1 VQSFSDFT
9 DPFSGRVDPRRLSWW
24 LTLSEY
30 FNIPHRLDVIF
41 NAQPGEWHNI
51 FHDLH
56 SFALMREFLEVIDKV
71 GVKRTR
77 ERVHQELA
85 RRIAFLRTGRL
96 DGTCA
101 KMQFRLMRMGYVELR
116 EMSRE
121 FDGVLGE
128 NGRETCPMCVV
139 QRPFKG
145 DSTAMRQ

>member
-1 VQSFSDFT
+1 
-9 DPFSGRVDPRRLSWW
+9 
-24 LTLSEY
+24 
-30 FNIPHRLDVIF
+30 
-41 NAQPGEWHNI
+41 
-51 FHDLH
+51 
-56 SFALMREFLEVIDKV
+56 MREFLEVIDKV